1 MKVLTKRH
9 IKTVEG
15 IINISGI
22 DRFNYLID
30 PRIYY
35 SGTHLDFSVLTF
47 LYRAFTVLYLHS
59 QHAFVTSVKVFVN
72 TRCFKKSRS
81 FICVISAHS
90 FDKNNHYTTHT
101 VSRSAMIFQAE
112 ILIRCNFEV
121 NRIY

>member
-59 QHAFVTSVKVFVN
+59 QHAFVTFVKVFVN
-72 TRCFKKSRS
+72 TRCFKNEDHL
-81 FICVISAHS
+81 FVQPVHLHS
-90 FDKNNHYTTHT
+90 TKT
-101 VSRSAMIFQAE
+101 MITQRTRYLVA
-112 ILIRCNFEV
+112 R
-121 NRIY
+121 